1 MVPETVPP
9 ATWASAGT
17 EKQIPNI
24 KSTAVVQQN
33 K

>member
-1 MVPETVPP
+1 MVPESVPP

-17 EKQIPNI
+17 EKQIPII
-24 KSTAVVQQN
+24 KRTAVVQEN